1 MAEDAK
7 GFWHTLPGLITACA
21 AFVTAVAGML
31 GILLEAGVVGGDG
44 RERLAG
50 EAQAAASAS
59 ASASGTASTDEGSIS
74 AAPRASSAQP
84 TDGTGRVPW
93 ERAIATL
100 VRKDGTTAS
109 VKATTVGFACTTET
123 LTFENG
129 QEISLELVRSVR
141 FDAVYTDDSS
151 ATGLVTLLDGRE
163 LAEPVHTWNCPV
175 TGTTE
180 LGPVTIPLDDF
191 ARVEFDR

>member
-7 GFWHTLPGLITACA
+7 SFWHTLPGLITACA
-21 AFVTAVAGML
+21 AFVTAVAGMI
-31 GILLEAGVVGGDG
+31 GILHEAGVVGGDG

-59 ASASGTASTDEGSIS
+59 AAGTASTDEGTIS
-74 AAPRASSAQP
+74 VAPRASTQP
-84 TDGTGRVPW
+84 TNGTGRVPW
-93 ERAIATL
+93 ERATATL

-129 QEISLELVRSVR
+129 QVISLELVRSVR

-175 TGTTE
+175 MGTTE
-180 LGPVTIPLDDF
+180 LGPLTIPLDDF

>member
-21 AFVTAVAGML
+21 AFVTAVAGL
-31 GILLEAGVVGGDG
+31 VSILLQAGVVGGDG
-44 RERLAG
+44 PERLAG

-59 ASASGTASTDEGSIS
+59 ALSDEESVS
-74 AAPRASSAQP
+74 AAPRASGAQP
-84 TDGTGRVPW
+84 TDGTGRIPW
-93 ERAIATL
+93 ERATATL
-100 VRKDGTTAS
+100 VRRDGTTAS

-151 ATGLVTLLDGRE
+151 ATGRVTLLDGRE
-163 LAEPVHTWNCPV
+163 IAEPVHTWNCPV
-175 TGTTE
+175 QGTTE

-191 ARVEFDR
+191 ARVDFDR